1 MPSDPEDRATHRT
14 RQCDTG
20 QGCDTEEGPW
30 AFQTRKHF
38 GYGTS
43 RKEPGLGP
51 GCNLEIELN
60 HGWGIET
67 RSCSLAAVGTGL
79 SAYLGCALV
88 VRGVEKQ
95 ERPGG
100 RLKAEI
106 RLLVSLPTAKPLDGS
121 LTSCQEPHTARGEE
135 GGT

>member
-1 MPSDPEDRATHRT
+1 MPSDPDDRATHRT

-79 SAYLGCALV
+79 S
-88 VRGVEKQ
+88 
-95 ERPGG
+95 
-100 RLKAEI
+100 
-106 RLLVSLPTAKPLDGS
+106 VSLPRMCLGS
-121 LTSCQEPHTARGEE
+121 SRCGEAREAWWEIKGRNKAAS
-135 GGT
+135 